1 LYENSFEWLTN
12 IEARHPMLDEFT
24 AIMLMS
30 HDYKTDLRNLKMAMK
45 TNVSYIGLLGP
56 KKCAMKMFDDLER
69 EGISISENDH
79 ARIFAPTGLDI
90 GANTPEEISLSILA
104 EIISNFT
111 GRKGSSLRLREKTI
125 HQN

>member
-1 LYENSFEWLTN
+1 
-12 IEARHPMLDEFT
+12 
-24 AIMLMS
+24 
-30 HDYKTDLRNLKMAMK
+30 MALA

-56 KKCAMKMFDDLER
+56 KKRAVKMFDELDD
-69 EGISISENDH
+69 EGILVSEKDH

-90 GANTPEEISLSILA
+90 GANSPEEISLSILA

-125 HQN
+125 HQE